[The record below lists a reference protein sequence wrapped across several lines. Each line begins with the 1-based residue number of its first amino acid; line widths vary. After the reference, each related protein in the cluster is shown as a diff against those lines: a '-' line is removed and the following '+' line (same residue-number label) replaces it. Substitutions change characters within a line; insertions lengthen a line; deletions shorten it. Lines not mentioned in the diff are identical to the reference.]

1 MPFGKL
7 SDQKAREIVPGFY
20 GKFVHTD
27 RMTVS
32 YWTID
37 AGALLPE
44 HRHPHEQITTV
55 IEGQLEL
62 TVAGETQ
69 VLGPLEIAVI
79 PGDTVHAGRAVTD
92 CLVIDVFQPA
102 RDDYR

>member
-1 MPFGKL
+1 MTFQKL
-7 SDQKAREIVPGFY
+7 SDQEAREIVPGFF

-44 HRHPHEQITTV
+44 HHHPHEQITTV

-62 TVAGETQ
+62 TVAGETK
-69 VLGPLEIAVI
+69 VLNPLEIAVI
-79 PGDTVHAGRAVTD
+79 PSDAVHSGRAVTD

>member
-1 MPFGKL
+1 MTFGKL
-7 SDQKAREIVPGFY
+7 SDQQAREIVPGFF

-37 AGALLPE
+37 EGAVLPE
-44 HRHPHEQITTV
+44 HHHPHEQITTV

-62 TVAGETQ
+62 TVDGETR
-69 VLGPLEIAVI
+69 VLGPLETAVI
-79 PGDTVHAGRAVTD
+79 PSEAVHGGRAVTN
-92 CLVIDVFQPA
+92 CFVIDVFQPA